1 MNDTEMQRRIEIAKR
16 RYEERVK
23 ARKFTA
29 RPSTGVQLGEV
40 FVLYAKSDGGK
51 SCFYSDTENTE

>member
-16 RYEERVK
+16 RYEERAK

-29 RPSTGVQLGEV
+29 QPSRMVV
-40 FVLYAKSDGGK
+40 ICAKSNVGK
-51 SCFYSDTENTE
+51 SCVYSDTENIE